1 MPRWRALTW
10 VIIVFNILF
19 LIGIISDVSYCSNPQ
34 SAAVNGC
41 NGGLLVSEPMSRAID
56 LSIFLF
62 LVIVDLI
69 LCFLWLLTRPKTRT
83 CPVCGNDVRGTGS
96 SAATAAMTPSG
107 DRMASFRLFHLLR
120 RDSRGTPERT
130 ICNPEGRSTRKTSRG
145 RDPPLQPPS
154 TSQRSTGAIRCE
166 PKEIPATPAP
176 MQVGVGFGGS
186 GSV

>member
-83 CPVCGNDVRGTGS
+83 C
-96 SAATAAMTPSG
+96 
-107 DRMASFRLFHLLR
+107 
-120 RDSRGTPERT
+120 
-130 ICNPEGRSTRKTSRG
+130 NPEGRSTRKTSRG